1 MHSITLAAL
10 LLTLSTASFSYAAAV
25 FPTYINETAAIRSH
39 HQLWA
44 RQDLDIPIVCPLNVR
59 GQSPLADIFNHFGF
73 ISYGDA
79 RLDDDYPFPLA
90 VKGELS
96 TSRTDNININHP
108 GTCAVDDTS
117 DVYSYGLDNPGT
129 NSLGATSVYGN
140 VLLGDPSSTRVVPV
154 GENCDLYSTDRSV
167 VDYEK
172 VRTGLR
178 AATRYLASLA
188 PDLTIDSTGLVNSIA
203 EPVNP
208 HFRVFTVNTCYP
220 PASDSRTCSS
230 WSLSQLSTADM
241 FGRDRDS
248 IWNGPTNSEVLEE
261 AETIVI
267 NVPVPQSRTLFIF
280 YTDPSLGFKN
290 CKTIFN
296 FYAVNESGEFVESDT
311 PFRLAA
317 YNDKSIFEGFILAP
331 DADSSSYYMKL
342 AGKLFT
348 NIFYDAQGM
357 DDFSCEA
364 KAYTACFP
372 VQDYTE
378 TSSSST
384 DESST
389 STDESSTSTD
399 ESSTST
405 DESSTSTDESS
416 TSTDESST
424 STDESSTST
433 DESSTSTDESSTSTD
448 ESSTS
453 TDESST
459 STDES
464 STSTDESSTSTD
476 ESSTSETS
484 DCTSGTTTETVTT
497 ETTTTEA
504 STTTTDYTTTTTTED
519 TTVASTT
526 VTVTQ
531 SATSTV
537 FTTTTSTFTTTYTSD
552 HSTITAVV
560 TTTAPVFVPVENSW
574 DDERGGRRHGG
585 REDRKHGDWE
595 GQRHGDWEDQ
605 RYDDWENDEY

>member
-1 MHSITLAAL
+1 M
-10 LLTLSTASFSYAAAV
+10 
-25 FPTYINETAAIRSH
+25 
-39 HQLWA
+39 
-44 RQDLDIPIVCPLNVR
+44 R
-59 GQSPLADIFNHFGF
+59 G
-73 ISYGDA
+73 
-79 RLDDDYPFPLA
+79 DYPFPVA
-90 VKGELS
+90 VKGALS
-96 TSRTDNININHP
+96 TLRTDNININHP
-108 GTCAVDDTS
+108 GTCAVNDTS

-129 NSLGATSVYGN
+129 TNLGKASVYGN
-140 VLLGDPSSTRVVPV
+140 VLLNNTSAANVVPA

-188 PDLTIDSTGLVNSIA
+188 PDLTVDSTGLVNIIA

-220 PASDSRTCSS
+220 PASDSTTCSS
-230 WSLSQLSTADM
+230 WSLSQLSTANL
-241 FGRDRDS
+241 FSDRV

-267 NVPVPQSRTLFIF
+267 NVPVTQSRGLFF
-280 YTDPSLGFKN
+280 YSDPSFGIKN

-296 FYAVNESGEFVESDT
+296 FYAVDESGEFVESDT

-317 YNDKSIFEGFILAP
+317 YNTISIFEGFILAP
-331 DADSSSYYMKL
+331 DAASSSFLMKL

-348 NIFYDAQGM
+348 NSFNDLEGI

-372 VQDYTE
+372 VIDYTE
-378 TSSSST
+378 TSSSFT
-384 DESST
+384 EESST
-389 STDESSTSTD
+389 SG
-399 ESSTST
+399 
-405 DESSTSTDESS
+405 
-416 TSTDESST
+416 
-424 STDESSTST
+424 
-433 DESSTSTDESSTSTD
+433 
-448 ESSTS
+448 
-453 TDESST
+453 
-459 STDES
+459 
-464 STSTDESSTSTD
+464 
-476 ESSTSETS
+476 TS
-484 DCTSGTTTETVTT
+484 DCTSETTTETVTI

-537 FTTTTSTFTTTYTSD
+537 FTTTTSIFTTTYTSD

-574 DDERGGRRHGG
+574 DDERGDRRRGDWDEWKHGNWDRWRHGG
-585 REDRKHGDWE
+585 GGDQGYGYREDDP
-595 GQRHGDWEDQ
+595 
-605 RYDDWENDEY
+605 EY

>member
-1 MHSITLAAL
+1 MHSITLASL
-10 LLTLSTASFSYAAAV
+10 LLTLSTTSFSYAATV
-25 FPTYINETAAIRSH
+25 FPTYINETAETRSH

-73 ISYGDA
+73 ISSGDA
-79 RLDDDYPFPLA
+79 RLDNDYPFPIA
-90 VKGELS
+90 VKGEL
-96 TSRTDNININHP
+96 TTTGKNININHP
-108 GTCAVDDTS
+108 GTCAVNDTS

-129 NSLGATSVYGN
+129 NDLEKTPVYGN
-140 VLLGDPSSTRVVPV
+140 ILLGDPSSAKAVPV

-220 PASDSRTCSS
+220 PASDSTTCSS

-241 FGRDRDS
+241 FSGNRDPT
-248 IWNGPTNSEVLEE
+248 WNGPTNSEVLEE

-267 NVPVPQSRTLFIF
+267 NVPVPQSKSLFIF
-280 YTDPSLGFKN
+280 YSDPSLGFKN

-311 PFRLAA
+311 LFKLRP
-317 YNDKSIFEGFILAP
+317 YSNKSVFEGFLLAP
-331 DADSSSYYMKL
+331 DADTSNYYMKL
-342 AGKLFT
+342 AGKLFIST
-348 NIFYDAQGM
+348 FYDTEGM

-389 STDESSTSTD
+389 STDEP
-399 ESSTST
+399 
-405 DESSTSTDESS
+405 
-416 TSTDESST
+416 
-424 STDESSTST
+424 
-433 DESSTSTDESSTSTD
+433 
-448 ESSTS
+448 
-453 TDESST
+453 
-459 STDES
+459 

-574 DDERGGRRHGG
+574 DDERGDRGHGDW
-585 REDRKHGDWE
+585 EDRKHGDWE

>member
-1 MHSITLAAL
+1 MPSRLNYTTPLFFVFSKALTMHSITLAAL

-25 FPTYINETAAIRSH
+25 FPTYINETAATRSH

-73 ISYGDA
+73 IGFGEVRLGDS
-79 RLDDDYPFPLA
+79 YPFPVA

-96 TSRTDNININHP
+96 GSVVNDININHP

-129 NSLGATSVYGN
+129 NNLGKTSVYGN
-140 VLLGDPSSTRVVPV
+140 VLLGDPSSARVVPV

-188 PDLTIDSTGLVNSIA
+188 PDLTIDSTGRVNSIA

-241 FGRDRDS
+241 FGRNRDS
-248 IWNGPTNSEVLEE
+248 TWNGPTNSEVLEE

-296 FYAVNESGEFVESDT
+296 FYAVDESGEFVESDT

-348 NIFYDAQGM
+348 NIFYDTEGM

-378 TSSSST
+378 TSSS
-384 DESST
+384 
-389 STDESSTSTD
+389 
-399 ESSTST
+399 
-405 DESSTSTDESS
+405 
-416 TSTDESST
+416 
-424 STDESSTST
+424 
-433 DESSTSTDESSTSTD
+433 
-448 ESSTS
+448 
-453 TDESST
+453 
-459 STDES
+459 
-464 STSTDESSTSTD
+464 STDESSTSTD